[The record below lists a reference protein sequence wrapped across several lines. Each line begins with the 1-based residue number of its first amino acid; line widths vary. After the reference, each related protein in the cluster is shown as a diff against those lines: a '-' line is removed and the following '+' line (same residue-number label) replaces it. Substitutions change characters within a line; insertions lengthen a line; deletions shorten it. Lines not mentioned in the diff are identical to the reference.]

1 MDLVGFESCV
11 ERVFIRV
18 VPYVLSDSYD
28 DYKSLPIQLNISH
41 SLCLTILGS
50 REIVKHR
57 FESGFLLTE
66 LDVLM

>member
-18 VPYVLSDSYD
+18 VPYVLSDSYV
-28 DYKSLPIQLNISH
+28 DYKLSTIQLNIGH
-41 SLCLTILGS
+41 SLCLTTPES
-50 REIVKHR
+50 REIVKHQ